1 MTGRLSSGM
10 LHNFVFCIVLNCI
23 DTIVVVLSDWCD
35 TGARPSEN
43 LKKLP
48 IAAAL
53 ASCRANKPNQEL
65 RISIWDYNKFKI
77 NTSYTTKIQTE
88 K

>member
-23 DTIVVVLSDWCD
+23 DTIVVVLGDWC
-35 TGARPSEN
+35 ARPSEN

-53 ASCRANKPNQEL
+53 ANKPNQEL